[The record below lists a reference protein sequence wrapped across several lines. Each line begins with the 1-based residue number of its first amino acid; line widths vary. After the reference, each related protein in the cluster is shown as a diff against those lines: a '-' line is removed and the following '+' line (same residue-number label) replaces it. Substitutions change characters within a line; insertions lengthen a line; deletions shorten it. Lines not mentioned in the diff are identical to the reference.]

1 MMGILRMEF
10 ARAFINKRFLVVI
23 LLALACFAYGYY
35 DAGHF
40 FPGMGSNKAGNLP
53 QNAYELWLFVHFRS
67 FFIYFAPIAAAL
79 PFVDSLWVD
88 RNQGFLR
95 FILTRSA
102 YRRYLAAKLLA
113 NLAAGAVAVAGPL
126 LLLFGYFSLNAS
138 HALPTDSL
146 IFSIWGAQNGSPA
159 GILSSLYTTN
169 PGVYVLALIGLAALF
184 GAAYATLG
192 LAISGLV
199 NNRYIILAAPFIA
212 YIVSAYIA
220 DRARHLGHQWSP
232 ETILIPYNTADV
244 SAFTIF
250 IQLAAIG
257 LLSGLF
263 LLLFTRRSQ
272 IVS

>member
-10 ARAFINKRFLVVI
+10 ARAFVNKRFLVVF

-40 FPGMGSNKAGNLP
+40 FPGLGSDKAGNVI
-53 QNAYELWLFVHFRS
+53 QNTYELWLFVHFRS
-67 FFIYFAPIAAAL
+67 FFAYFAPIAAAL
-79 PFVDSLWVD
+79 PFVDSLWMD
-88 RNQGFLR
+88 RNHGFLR
-95 FILTRSA
+95 FILARSA
-102 YRRYLAAKLLA
+102 YHRYLAAKLLA
-113 NLAAGAVAVAGPL
+113 NLAAGALAVAGPL
-126 LLLFGYFSLNAS
+126 LLLFGYFSLSAS
-138 HALPTDSL
+138 RALPTNSL
-146 IFSIWGAQNGSPA
+146 IFNIWGAQNGSPA

-169 PGVYVLALIGLAALF
+169 PGLYILALIGLAALF

-199 NNRYIILAAPFIA
+199 NNRYIVLAAPFIA

-220 DRARHLGHQWSP
+220 DRARHLGAQWSP
-232 ETILIPYNTADV
+232 ETILIPYNTAAV

-250 IQLAAIG
+250 IQLAALG

-263 LLLFTRRSQ
+263 LLLFARRSQ

>member
-1 MMGILRMEF
+1 
-10 ARAFINKRFLVVI
+10 
-23 LLALACFAYGYY
+23 
-35 DAGHF
+35 
-40 FPGMGSNKAGNLP
+40 
-53 QNAYELWLFVHFRS
+53 
-67 FFIYFAPIAAAL
+67 
-79 PFVDSLWVD
+79 VD
-88 RNQGFLR
+88 RNHDFLR
-95 FILTRSA
+95 FILARST

-113 NLAAGAVAVAGPL
+113 NLAAGALAVAGPL
-126 LLLFGYFSLNAS
+126 LLLYGYFSLSAS
-138 HALPTDSL
+138 RTLPSDSL
-146 IFSIWGAQNGSPA
+146 IFSIWGAQNGSPE

-169 PGVYVLALIGLAALF
+169 PGVYILALTGLAALF

-199 NNRYIILAAPFIA
+199 NNRYIVLAAPFIA
-212 YIVSAYIA
+212 YIISAYIA

-232 ETILIPYNTADV
+232 ETILIPYNTATV

-263 LLLFTRRSQ
+263 LLLFARRSQ